1 MKLRF
6 AFKACLAL
14 PPGKPA
20 WRLEQSRVPDCARLG
35 MRCLLKRSGQEL
47 VNLQYRGKFS
57 ATEILS
63 STLFTITNILIAIKK
78 YFNSFYA
85 TRIQFLTLPY
95 GHAIATYLEG

>member
-6 AFKACLAL
+6 AFKACLAS

-63 STLFTITNILIAIKK
+63 STLFTITNILLPSKNILIP
-78 YFNSFYA
+78 SMPL
-85 TRIQFLTLPY
+85 RIQFLTLPY